1 VITLRDDNADAV
13 EEVLRKIYGCT
24 LPAAHERGW
33 RFWFALITIADKYL
47 EPELSAK
54 SDENFRKIALGWSNV
69 DVVFDIFQAIKAEM
83 SHTEPLLAFADVLR
97 KQNLKNLLK
106 HDGYR
111 ELLAGDKDLLLAQL
125 DEIEEGLEDPEKANK
140 RQYSLCSSHAP
151 LVFSPPEP
159 AMRKCSLCPV
169 DKFGF
174 GQYPLLVRGIADV
187 PPAKK
192 PT

>member
-33 RFWFALITIADKYL
+33 RFWFALITTADKYL

-54 SDENFRKIALGWSNV
+54 ADESFRKIALGWSNV
-69 DVVFDIFQAIKAEM
+69 DVVFDIFQAIKADM
-83 SHTEPLLAFADVLR
+83 SHSEPLLAFADVLR
-97 KQNLKNLLK
+97 KKNLKKLLK
-106 HDGYR
+106 HERYR
-111 ELLAGDKDLLLAQL
+111 DLLAGDTNLLFAQL
-125 DEIEEGLEDPEKANK
+125 DEIEEELEDPEEVSR
-140 RQYSLCSSHAP
+140 RQYSLCTTHAP
-151 LVFSPPEP
+151 QVFSPPEP

-169 DKFGF
+169 EKFGF

-187 PPAKK
+187 PQPKK